1 MHFESFWA
9 AQIWWH
15 LEDILPGSRHT
26 SYVNFIVWVLE
37 QKPHHLWCLLGCPLV
52 PALVLKT
59 PGDWIYFSQ
68 SHQLGGTGYP
78 PKAQHMEVFVVL
90 AFFNRSMKGIVAFL
104 LEFLHKICFFSKS
117 VGKVLVQKQ
126 TQHTH
131 HLVLQGMATP
141 DCKSLD
147 SSCFCTTILV
157 PACDRKFWN
166 LQQGGLR
173 RCSRGKQLN
182 KCSGGWT
189 MSSHPGHQKK
199 QLPFHPFTKTKGS
212 DALRTCGQIFHIYMS
227 KKRIKFQG
235 LPQWTSR
242 MSSMRS
248 GTMDMIRTLPCR
260 QWKLKVSSSHLR

>member
-1 MHFESFWA
+1 
-9 AQIWWH
+9 
-15 LEDILPGSRHT
+15 
-26 SYVNFIVWVLE
+26 
-37 QKPHHLWCLLGCPLV
+37 
-52 PALVLKT
+52 
-59 PGDWIYFSQ
+59 
-68 SHQLGGTGYP
+68 
-78 PKAQHMEVFVVL
+78 MEVFVVL

-104 LEFLHKICFFSKS
+104 LEFLHKTCFFSIR
-117 VGKVLVQKQ
+117 VLEKCWFRNKLN
-126 TQHTH
+126 THTH

-212 DALRTCGQIFHIYMS
+212 DALRSCGQIFHIYMS
-227 KKRIKFQG
+227 RESNFKGYLSG
-235 LPQWTSR
+235 LYR

-248 GTMDMIRTLPCR
+248 GTMDMSRTLLCR
-260 QWKLKVSSSHLR
+260 QWKLKASSSHFR